1 MNRQLLAAIST
12 VAVLF
17 GVGSAKLHAQAPSD
31 PRIVEIVQTANR
43 IDIDHAKIALKKS
56 KNPQVKE
63 FANQMISD
71 HTSLE
76 KSVADLAKKLNVTP
90 QDSATSKQLKQ
101 QAADEAK
108 KLNSLSGKA
117 FDQEYAANEVTY
129 HQAVIDAVNKTLLP
143 NAKNAELKSA
153 LQGAAPLLQGHLQHA
168 QQLQQSLRSGKCSAG
183 EHLQRVAP

>member
-1 MNRQLLAAIST
+1 MNRQLLTVTLTAICT
-12 VAVLF
+12 AILLF
-17 GVGSAKLHAQAPSD
+17 GAGATELYAQAPTD
-31 PRIVEIVQTANR
+31 PQIVQIVQTANR
-43 IDIDHAKIALKKS
+43 IDIAHAKIALKKS
-56 KNPQVKE
+56 KNPQVKG

-90 QDSATSKQLKQ
+90 QESATSKQLLQ

-117 FDQEYAANEVTY
+117 FDQEYASNEVAF

-143 NAKNAELKSA
+143 NAKNAEVKSA
-153 LQGAAPLLQGHLQHA
+153 LQEAAPLLQGHLQHA
-168 QQLQQSLRSGKCSAG
+168 QQLQQSLRSGK
-183 EHLQRVAP
+183 